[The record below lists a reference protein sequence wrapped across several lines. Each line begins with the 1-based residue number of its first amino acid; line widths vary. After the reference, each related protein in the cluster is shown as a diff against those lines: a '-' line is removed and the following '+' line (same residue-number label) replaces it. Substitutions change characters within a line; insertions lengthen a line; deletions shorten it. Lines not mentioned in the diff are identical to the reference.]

1 MVLELFD
8 IFNECSGSDVEG
20 AALVV
25 TETYDDAHS
34 GLADFIEHLFGG
46 NGLID
51 ADGVDPQVVH
61 QPQVLGQGGKTSHG
75 ISNGDGMVTHA
86 VDAVDAVGGV
96 KLLVSSPNLRVRLRT
111 TRNRT
116 NDQDSCGPGQ
126 RDVINAFHARLNDV
140 PGARRDDSAARS
152 PRNTSIEWGVHCGS
166 AHRTR
171 RA

>member
-1 MVLELFD
+1 MV
-8 IFNECSGSDVEG
+8 
-20 AALVV
+20 A
-25 TETYDDAHS
+25 
-34 GLADFIEHLFGG
+34 
-46 NGLID
+46 
-51 ADGVDPQVVH
+51 
-61 QPQVLGQGGKTSHG
+61 
-75 ISNGDGMVTHA
+75 HA

-96 KLLVSSPNLRVRLRT
+96 KLLINGPNLCVRLRT

-116 NDQDSCGPGQ
+116 SDQDSCRPGQ

-166 AHRTR
+166 AHRRR